1 MAGSHRRRRLST
13 EKASRCR
20 ESDRQVEVSSV
31 NPSVADTAEDERQ
44 IRETLAQYFAILR
57 EWDQRLRQNESENVP
72 EFREP

>member
-1 MAGSHRRRRLST
+1 MAGGHTRRRLST

-20 ESDRQVEVSSV
+20 ENDRQVEVSSV